1 MTEQDKAA
9 GFSLEED
16 VTVDFNPLEAFAFDD
31 EEDPDAAPSV
41 LAEGPFNMPDPAAVP
56 PFQRELVSFA
66 NGETAQAR
74 IEALFAQMPTF
85 HKMLFAI
92 LKDCEK
98 PIATA
103 DLEAHVEEMKR
114 HHHSV
119 YDPLTF
125 ADLLAR
131 AGAIEQ
137 TDETGTPLAEVE
149 QEPLRVE
156 VDGAEFW
163 RVAPAPAVYWHLTA
177 DGAAQLD
184 TYRPLEMTAR
194 LYEEDPRY
202 AEVFTTCLELCARG
216 NGASLREIGDVV
228 DDEPVLQSP
237 KRYAMYFIDKLE
249 HAGAVE
255 WTGQWSA
262 TEHGRAY
269 LDSLNEE

>member
-1 MTEQDKAA
+1 
-9 GFSLEED
+9 
-16 VTVDFNPLEAFAFDD
+16 
-31 EEDPDAAPSV
+31 
-41 LAEGPFNMPDPAAVP
+41 
-56 PFQRELVSFA
+56 
-66 NGETAQAR
+66 
-74 IEALFAQMPTF
+74 
-85 HKMLFAI
+85 
-92 LKDCEK
+92 
-98 PIATA
+98 
-103 DLEAHVEEMKR
+103 MKR

-137 TDETGTPLAEVE
+137 TDETGTPLAKVE

-184 TYRPLEMTAR
+184 TYRPLEMIAR

-202 AEVFTTCLELCARG
+202 AEVFTTCLALCARG
-216 NGASLREIGDVV
+216 DGASLREIGDVV

-262 TEHGRAY
+262 TEYGRAY

>member
-31 EEDPDAAPSV
+31 EENPDAAPSV

-137 TDETGTPLAEVE
+137 TDETGTPLAKVE

-163 RVAPAPAVYWHLTA
+163 RRATGRAECWDRAA
-177 DGAAQLD
+177 NGAAELD
-184 TYRPLEMTAR
+184 TYRPLEMIAR

-202 AEVFTTCLELCARG
+202 AEVFTTCLALCARG
-216 NGASLREIGDVV
+216 DGASLREIGDVV

-262 TEHGRAY
+262 TEYGRAY